1 MGNRKLATIKINR
14 DTFTAAITDR
24 GWTIH
29 SFILA
34 MKERPFGFVSER
46 SFRRYMEAGEMPI
59 STFSEVVCFL
69 RAYPDDVVADG
80 ELNKTIFVEREV
92 FSENG
97 PAGAQ
102 WTFANTECIYRWWT
116 TPAKIVEE
124 VECL

>member
-1 MGNRKLATIKINR
+1 MGNRKFATIKINR
-14 DTFTAAITDR
+14 DKFTAAITDR

-29 SFILA
+29 SFVLA
-34 MKERPFGFVSER
+34 MKERPLGFVSER

-69 RAYPDDVVADG
+69 RAYPDDVVVDG

-92 FSENG
+92 FSENSHG

-102 WTFANTECIYRWWT
+102 WTFADSGCVYRWWT
-116 TPAKIVEE
+116 SPADSVEGGE
-124 VECL
+124 